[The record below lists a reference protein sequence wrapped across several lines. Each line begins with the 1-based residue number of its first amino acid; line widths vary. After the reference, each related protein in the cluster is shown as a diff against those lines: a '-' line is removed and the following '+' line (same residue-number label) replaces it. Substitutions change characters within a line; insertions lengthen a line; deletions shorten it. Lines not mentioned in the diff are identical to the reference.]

1 MALDDVPLED
11 AGRDYYAKQFGDRV
25 RNIRKYGAAPPSRNP
40 GGRGSRWGAVGGVV
54 ALLFVIRIIVAAV
67 TAVSAPSPSS
77 YNNYNSYQPPTR
89 WNNDVQ
95 VEPQPWQRQPADLP
109 DAQPGFGGNAPP
121 GGAGWQHQ
129 PADLP
134 DAQAD
139 EQKLP
144 PELRALLEREPL
156 PVAPDNDPKRPDKDD

>member
-1 MALDDVPLED
+1 MALGDVPLED
-11 AGRDYYAKQFGDRV
+11 AGRDYYAKQFDGRV

-40 GGRGSRWGAVGGVV
+40 GGRSSRWGAVGGVV
-54 ALLFVIRIIVAAV
+54 ALLFVIRIIVAAI
-67 TAVSAPSPSS
+67 TAANAPSPSS
-77 YNNYNSYQPPTR
+77 YNNYNSYQPPAR

-95 VEPQPWQRQPADLP
+95 VKPQPWQRQPADLP
-109 DAQPGFGGNAPP
+109 GPQT
-121 GGAGWQHQ
+121 
-129 PADLP
+129 
-134 DAQAD
+134 D

>member
-40 GGRGSRWGAVGGVV
+40 GGRTSRWGAVGGVV
-54 ALLFVIRIIVAAV
+54 ALLFVIRIIVAAAI
-67 TAVSAPSPSS
+67 AVNAPSPSS

-95 VEPQPWQRQPADLP
+95 VEPQPWQRQPV
-109 DAQPGFGGNAPP
+109 
-121 GGAGWQHQ
+121 
-129 PADLP
+129 DLP

-144 PELRALLEREPL
+144 PELRALLEREPP
-156 PVAPDNDPKRPDKDD
+156 PVVPDNDPKRPDKDD